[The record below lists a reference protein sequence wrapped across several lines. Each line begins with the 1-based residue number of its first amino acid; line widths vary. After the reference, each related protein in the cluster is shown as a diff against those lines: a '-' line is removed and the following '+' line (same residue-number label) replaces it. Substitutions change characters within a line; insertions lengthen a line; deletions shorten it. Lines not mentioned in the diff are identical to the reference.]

1 MPLTKLNP
9 VEINLAKIILTNRSY
24 QGQYYSIQP
33 TAPCYFGSIA
43 KGSMENQSQS
53 QLRPDGVKALNWKDR
68 RDGGFPE
75 LPYFDITR
83 STRSG
88 LAPRPPILN
97 PGVDGLA
104 AQFVF
109 DAQQLIV
116 FGHPV
121 GAAQGTGLDLA
132 GPGGYG

>member
-1 MPLTKLNP
+1 MTKNSANAFQSSLP
-9 VEINLAKIILTNRSY
+9 DHCYLSAIAKESMENRSY
-24 QGQYYSIQP
+24 
-33 TAPCYFGSIA
+33 
-43 KGSMENQSQS
+43 SQAS
-53 QLRPDGVKALNWKDR
+53 PEAVKVLDLKDR
-68 RDGGFPE
+68 RDGGFPG
-75 LPYFDITR
+75 LLYFGNTK
-83 STRSG
+83 SMPSG

-116 FGHPV
+116 FGNPV
-121 GAAQGTGLDLA
+121 GAAQGAGLDLA